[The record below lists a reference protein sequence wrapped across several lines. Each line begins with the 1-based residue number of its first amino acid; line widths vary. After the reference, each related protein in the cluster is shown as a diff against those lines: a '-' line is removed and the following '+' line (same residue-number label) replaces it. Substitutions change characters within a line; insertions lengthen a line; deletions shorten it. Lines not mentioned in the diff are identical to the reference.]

1 MKKRKI
7 MIKWGNLTILLII
20 LICTAIFIISIV
32 NILKWTIDN
41 KKTDKQ
47 TEIITNIK
55 VIEEVTDDENTEII
69 EQPITIDKN
78 APYWNFIK
86 MNLIDADFNELK
98 QINKEVRG
106 WIQVNGTNI
115 NYPYVQASNNDFYL
129 NHSFDKSSNGAGWI
143 FMDYRNNPQE
153 FDKNTIIYGHGR
165 SNTSM
170 FGTLKNILKSSWFK
184 DSNNYVI
191 KLATEQENSL
201 WEVFSVYKIPTTSDY
216 LQIKFSSDEEFQN
229 FANKLIERSAYN
241 FNTPVNSTD
250 KIITLSTCWNNEE
263 KVVMHAKL
271 IKTQK
276 KSN

>member
-7 MIKWGNLTILLII
+7 KIKWGNLTILLII
-20 LICTAIFIISIV
+20 LICTAIFIISIA

-98 QINKEVRG
+98 KINKEVRG

-115 NYPYVQASNNDFYL
+115 NYPYVQASDNDFYL

-143 FMDYRNNPQE
+143 FMDYRNNSKE

-250 KIITLSTCWNNEE
+250 KIITLSTCWNDEE

>member
-115 NYPYVQASNNDFYL
+115 NYPYVQASDNDFYL

-229 FANKLIERSAYN
+229 FTNKLIERSAYN

>member
-7 MIKWGNLTILLII
+7 KIKWGNLTILLII
-20 LICTAIFIISIV
+20 LICTAIFIISIA

-98 QINKEVRG
+98 KINKEVRG

-115 NYPYVQASNNDFYL
+115 NYPYVQASDNDFYL

-250 KIITLSTCWNNEE
+250 KIITLSTCWNDEE

>member
-7 MIKWGNLTILLII
+7 KIKWGNLTILLII
-20 LICTAIFIISIV
+20 LICTAIFIISIA

-78 APYWNFIK
+78 TPYWNFIK

-98 QINKEVRG
+98 QINKEVKG

-115 NYPYVQASNNDFYL
+115 NYPYVQASDNDFYL

-143 FMDYRNNPQE
+143 FMDYRNNSQE

-216 LQIKFSSDEEFQN
+216 LQIKFSSNEEFQN

-250 KIITLSTCWNNEE
+250 KIITLSTCWNDEE

>member
-115 NYPYVQASNNDFYL
+115 NYPYVQASDNDFYL

-250 KIITLSTCWNNEE
+250 KIITLSTCWNDEE

>member
-7 MIKWGNLTILLII
+7 KIKWGNLTILLIV

-55 VIEEVTDDENTEII
+55 VIEEVIDDENTEII

-115 NYPYVQASNNDFYL
+115 NYPYVQASDNDFYL

-250 KIITLSTCWNNEE
+250 KIITLSTCWNDEE

>member
-7 MIKWGNLTILLII
+7 KIKWENLTILLII

-115 NYPYVQASNNDFYL
+115 NYPYVQASDNDFYL

-250 KIITLSTCWNNEE
+250 KIITLSTCWNDEE

>member
-7 MIKWGNLTILLII
+7 KIKWGNLTILLII
-20 LICTAIFIISIV
+20 LICTAIFIISIA

-55 VIEEVTDDENTEII
+55 VIEEVTDNENTEII

-98 QINKEVRG
+98 QINKEVQG

-115 NYPYVQASNNDFYL
+115 NYPYVQASDNDFYL

-241 FNTPVNSTD
+241 FNTSVNSTD
-250 KIITLSTCWNNEE
+250 KIITLSTCWNDEE

>member
-115 NYPYVQASNNDFYL
+115 NYPYVQASDNDFYL

-165 SNTSM
+165 SNASM

-250 KIITLSTCWNNEE
+250 KIITLSTCWNDEE

>member
-1 MKKRKI
+1 
-7 MIKWGNLTILLII
+7 
-20 LICTAIFIISIV
+20 
-32 NILKWTIDN
+32 
-41 KKTDKQ
+41 
-47 TEIITNIK
+47 
-55 VIEEVTDDENTEII
+55 
-69 EQPITIDKN
+69 
-78 APYWNFIK
+78 

-98 QINKEVRG
+98 QINKEVKG

-115 NYPYVQASNNDFYL
+115 NYPYVQASDNDFYL

-143 FMDYRNNPQE
+143 FMDYRNNSQE

-216 LQIKFSSDEEFQN
+216 LQIKFSSNEEFQN

-250 KIITLSTCWNNEE
+250 KIITLSTCWNDEE

>member
-7 MIKWGNLTILLII
+7 KIKWGNLTILLII

-41 KKTDKQ
+41 KKTNKQ

-115 NYPYVQASNNDFYL
+115 NYPYVQASDNDFYL

-250 KIITLSTCWNNEE
+250 KIITLSTCWNDEE

>member
-115 NYPYVQASNNDFYL
+115 NYPYVQASDNDFYL

-229 FANKLIERSAYN
+229 FANKLIERSSYN

>member
-7 MIKWGNLTILLII
+7 KIKWGNLTILLII

-115 NYPYVQASNNDFYL
+115 NYPYVQASDNDFYL

-229 FANKLIERSAYN
+229 FANKLIERSSYN

-250 KIITLSTCWNNEE
+250 KIITLSTCWNDEE

>member
-115 NYPYVQASNNDFYL
+115 NYPYVQASDNDFYL

-229 FANKLIERSAYN
+229 FANKLIERSSYN

-250 KIITLSTCWNNEE
+250 KIITLSTCWNDEE

>member
-7 MIKWGNLTILLII
+7 KIKWGNLTIFLII
-20 LICTAIFIISIV
+20 LICTAIFIISVV

-55 VIEEVTDDENTEII
+55 VIEEVNDDENTEII

-98 QINKEVRG
+98 QINKDVKG

-115 NYPYVQASNNDFYL
+115 NYPYVQASDNDFYL

-229 FANKLIERSAYN
+229 FTNKLIERSAYN

-250 KIITLSTCWNNEE
+250 KIITLSTCWNDEE

>member
-7 MIKWGNLTILLII
+7 KIKWGNLTILLII
-20 LICTAIFIISIV
+20 LICTAIFIISIA

-55 VIEEVTDDENTEII
+55 VIEEITDDENTEII

-115 NYPYVQASNNDFYL
+115 NYPYVQASDNDFYL

-250 KIITLSTCWNNEE
+250 KIITLSTCWNDEE

>member
-7 MIKWGNLTILLII
+7 KIKWGNLTILLII

-115 NYPYVQASNNDFYL
+115 NYPYVQASDNDFYL

-143 FMDYRNNPQE
+143 FMDYRNNSQE

-250 KIITLSTCWNNEE
+250 KIITLSTCWNDEE

>member
-7 MIKWGNLTILLII
+7 KIKWGNLTILLII
-20 LICTAIFIISIV
+20 LICTAIFIISIA

-98 QINKEVRG
+98 KINKEVRG

-115 NYPYVQASNNDFYL
+115 NYPYVQASDNDFYL

-143 FMDYRNNPQE
+143 FMDYRNNSQE

-250 KIITLSTCWNNEE
+250 KIITLSTCWNDEE

>member
-7 MIKWGNLTILLII
+7 KIKWGNLTILLII
-20 LICTAIFIISIV
+20 LICTAIFIISIA

-98 QINKEVRG
+98 KINKEVQG

-115 NYPYVQASNNDFYL
+115 NYPYVQASDNDFYL

-143 FMDYRNNPQE
+143 FMDYRNNSQE

-250 KIITLSTCWNNEE
+250 KIITLSTCWNDEE

-271 IKTQK
+271 IKNQK

>member
-7 MIKWGNLTILLII
+7 KIKWGNLTILLII

-115 NYPYVQASNNDFYL
+115 NYPYVQASDNDFYL

-153 FDKNTIIYGHGR
+153 FDKNTIIYGQGR

-250 KIITLSTCWNNEE
+250 KIITLSTCWNDEE

>member
-7 MIKWGNLTILLII
+7 KIKWGNLTILLII
-20 LICTAIFIISIV
+20 LICTAIFIISIA

-115 NYPYVQASNNDFYL
+115 NYPYVQASDNDFYL

-250 KIITLSTCWNNEE
+250 KIITLSTCWNDEE

>member
-7 MIKWGNLTILLII
+7 KIKWGNLTILLII
-20 LICTAIFIISIV
+20 LICTAIFIISIA

-115 NYPYVQASNNDFYL
+115 NYPYVQASDNDFYL

-250 KIITLSTCWNNEE
+250 KIITLSTCWNDEE

-271 IKTQK
+271 IKNQK

>member
-7 MIKWGNLTILLII
+7 KIKWGNLTILLII
-20 LICTAIFIISIV
+20 LICTAIFIISIA

-98 QINKEVRG
+98 QINKEVKG

-115 NYPYVQASNNDFYL
+115 NYPYVQASDNDFYL

-143 FMDYRNNPQE
+143 FMDYRNNSQE

-250 KIITLSTCWNNEE
+250 KIITLSTCWNDEE

-271 IKTQK
+271 IKNQK

>member
-7 MIKWGNLTILLII
+7 KIKWGNLTILLII
-20 LICTAIFIISIV
+20 LICTAIFIISIA

-98 QINKEVRG
+98 KINKEVRG

-115 NYPYVQASNNDFYL
+115 NYPYVQASDNDFYL

-143 FMDYRNNPQE
+143 FMDYRNNSQE

-241 FNTPVNSTD
+241 FNAPVNSTD
-250 KIITLSTCWNNEE
+250 KIITLSTCWNDEE

>member
-1 MKKRKI
+1 MEKRKI
-7 MIKWGNLTILLII
+7 KIKWGNLTILLII
-20 LICTAIFIISIV
+20 LICTAIFIISIA

-115 NYPYVQASNNDFYL
+115 NYPYVQASDNDFYL

-143 FMDYRNNPQE
+143 FMDYRNNSQE

-250 KIITLSTCWNNEE
+250 KIITLSTCWNDEE

>member
-7 MIKWGNLTILLII
+7 KIKWGNLTILLII
-20 LICTAIFIISIV
+20 LICTAIFIISIA

-98 QINKEVRG
+98 QINKEVQG

-115 NYPYVQASNNDFYL
+115 NYPYVQASDNDFYL

-143 FMDYRNNPQE
+143 FIDYRNNSQE

-250 KIITLSTCWNNEE
+250 KIITLSTCWNDEE

>member
-20 LICTAIFIISIV
+20 LICTAIFIISII

-115 NYPYVQASNNDFYL
+115 NYPYVQASDNDFYL

-229 FANKLIERSAYN
+229 FANKLIERSSYN

>member
-7 MIKWGNLTILLII
+7 KIKWGNLTILLII
-20 LICTAIFIISIV
+20 LICTAIFIISIA

-47 TEIITNIK
+47 IEIITNIK

-115 NYPYVQASNNDFYL
+115 NYPYVQASDNDFYL

-250 KIITLSTCWNNEE
+250 KIITLSTCWNDEE

-271 IKTQK
+271 IKNQK

>member
-7 MIKWGNLTILLII
+7 KIKWGNLTILLII

-98 QINKEVRG
+98 QINKEVQG

-115 NYPYVQASNNDFYL
+115 NYPYVQASDNDFYL

-250 KIITLSTCWNNEE
+250 KIITLSTCWNDEE

>member
-7 MIKWGNLTILLII
+7 KIKWENLTILLII
-20 LICTAIFIISIV
+20 LICTAIFIISIA

-115 NYPYVQASNNDFYL
+115 NYPYVQASDNDFYL

-170 FGTLKNILKSSWFK
+170 FGTLKNILKSAWFK

-250 KIITLSTCWNNEE
+250 KIITLSTCWNDEE

>member
-115 NYPYVQASNNDFYL
+115 NYPYVQASDNDFYL

-191 KLATEQENSL
+191 KLTTEQENSL

-229 FANKLIERSAYN
+229 FANKLIERSSYN

>member
-7 MIKWGNLTILLII
+7 KIKWGNLTILLII
-20 LICTAIFIISIV
+20 LICTAIFIISIA

-115 NYPYVQASNNDFYL
+115 NYPYVQASDNDFYL

-184 DSNNYVI
+184 NSNNYVI

-250 KIITLSTCWNNEE
+250 KIITLSTCWNDEE

-271 IKTQK
+271 IKNQK

>member
-7 MIKWGNLTILLII
+7 KIKWGNLTILLII
-20 LICTAIFIISIV
+20 LICTAIFIISIA

-115 NYPYVQASNNDFYL
+115 NYPYVQASDNDFYL

-241 FNTPVNSTD
+241 FNTSVNSTD
-250 KIITLSTCWNNEE
+250 KIITLSTCWNDEE

-271 IKTQK
+271 IKNQK

>member
-1 MKKRKI
+1 MEKRKI
-7 MIKWGNLTILLII
+7 KIKWGNLTILLII
-20 LICTAIFIISIV
+20 LICTAIFIISIA

-98 QINKEVRG
+98 QINKEVKG

-115 NYPYVQASNNDFYL
+115 NYPYVQASDNDFYL

-143 FMDYRNNPQE
+143 FMDYRNNSQE

-250 KIITLSTCWNNEE
+250 KIITLSTCWNDEE

>member
-7 MIKWGNLTILLII
+7 KIKWGNLTILLII
-20 LICTAIFIISIV
+20 LICTAIFIISIA

-115 NYPYVQASNNDFYL
+115 NYPYVQASDNDFYL

-143 FMDYRNNPQE
+143 FMDYRNNSKE

-241 FNTPVNSTD
+241 FNSPVNSTD
-250 KIITLSTCWNNEE
+250 KIITLSTCWNDEE

>member
-7 MIKWGNLTILLII
+7 IIKWGNLTILLII
-20 LICTAIFIISIV
+20 LICTAIFIISIA

-115 NYPYVQASNNDFYL
+115 NYPYVQASDNDFYL

-143 FMDYRNNPQE
+143 FMDYRNNSQE

-250 KIITLSTCWNNEE
+250 KIITLSTCWNDEE

-271 IKTQK
+271 IKNQK

>member
-7 MIKWGNLTILLII
+7 KIKWGNLTILLII
-20 LICTAIFIISIV
+20 LICTAIFIISIA

-115 NYPYVQASNNDFYL
+115 NYPYVQAGDNDFYL

-250 KIITLSTCWNNEE
+250 KIITLSTCWNDEE

>member
-7 MIKWGNLTILLII
+7 KIKWGNLTILLII
-20 LICTAIFIISIV
+20 LICTAIFIISIA

-115 NYPYVQASNNDFYL
+115 NYPYVQASDNDFYL

-143 FMDYRNNPQE
+143 FMDYRNNSKE

-191 KLATEQENSL
+191 KLATDQENSL

-250 KIITLSTCWNNEE
+250 KIITLSTCWNDEE

>member
-7 MIKWGNLTILLII
+7 KIKWGNLTILLII
-20 LICTAIFIISIV
+20 LICTAIFIISIA

-86 MNLIDADFNELK
+86 MNLIDADFNKLK
-98 QINKEVRG
+98 QINKEVQG

-115 NYPYVQASNNDFYL
+115 NYPYVQASDNDFYL

-250 KIITLSTCWNNEE
+250 KIITLSTCWNDEE

>member
-7 MIKWGNLTILLII
+7 KIKWGNLTILLII
-20 LICTAIFIISIV
+20 LICTAIFIISIA

-86 MNLIDADFNELK
+86 MNLIDADFKELK

-115 NYPYVQASNNDFYL
+115 NYPYVQASDNDFYL

-143 FMDYRNNPQE
+143 FMDYRNNSQE

-250 KIITLSTCWNNEE
+250 KIITLSTCWNDEE